1 MERIAVVGL
10 SCLFPGAATPEQFW
24 ENLIAQKDVI
34 SQLTKEQVGVDPDLF
49 YNPEKGTPD
58 RFYCKRSG
66 FIRDFQFDPTGY
78 RFAPEFLEGLD
89 DIFKWSL
96 YVAKQAL
103 IDSGYLDRPDF
114 LAKCGVILGN
124 LSSPT
129 KFSQRLVTPIYRK
142 AVEAALQELLQQDL
156 RLPGLTPE
164 QVSPFNLFTAGY
176 PSTLIPQALGLSG
189 TSFTLDAAC
198 ASPLYAV
205 QLACEYLISRK
216 ADLMLAGAVSC
227 SDPFVT
233 HIGFSLY
240 RAYPS
245 DGICRPLDQNS
256 GGMITGEGAGM
267 LALKRYSDAVRDG
280 DKIYATILGVGL
292 SNDGKGKHFLTPSSK
307 GQKLAFERA
316 YVDAGVNP
324 QSIAY
329 VECHATGTDLGDKTE
344 LSSMD
349 AFFGQYGGKPKI
361 GSVKSNLGHLL
372 TAAGMP
378 SMIKVILSMA
388 NGVIPPTINVRE
400 PLASNN
406 DVIAADQVVTEMT
419 PWPQTLAPVKRAAV
433 SAFGFGGTNAHLVME
448 QPDLSQPAEPPA
460 VPPVEPIAIIGMD
473 AFFGPCDGL
482 DAFDRSIY
490 EGQQHFVSVP
500 PERWQGIEKSEALLK
515 KYGFEDGQ
523 APQGAYIESFDV
535 DFLRYKIQ
543 PNLYEQPIPQ
553 QLLILKVADEALQ
566 NANLPEGGNVA
577 VIVAMETEG
586 NAHLY
591 RARCDSLWQIPEGLA
606 QANLELADSL
616 EGEIK
621 EIVRESI
628 CWPAQ
633 VNRYISYVGNIM
645 ASRISAAW
653 DFTGPSLTISAG
665 ENSTFKA
672 LEVAQ
677 ILLADRK
684 VDAVVVGAV
693 DLAGGVENVLLRQ
706 KLAASHKGEPVP
718 GLDVQSSG
726 WLVGEGAGAVV
737 LKRLDQAKQSAD
749 RIYATIDAI
758 SLSQEQTLAADQ
770 PTSPSP
776 QTVAQTCQ
784 TAFAQAGVTAA
795 DVGYLEVYGSG
806 VPQEDW
812 AEIGGITQAYRTGSP
827 DLSCAL
833 GTVKANIGHTFSA
846 SGMASLIKSALCI
859 YHRYIPA
866 LPQWTAP
873 KHPELWQGSP
883 FYVASES
890 TSWPVKTKGTKRIA
904 AINGL
909 ALDGSCAH
917 VILSEDLTQT
927 QRSSQYLAQM
937 PLQLLPLVAA
947 DQASL
952 LHQLQQLQQ
961 QIEASNSLHPIA
973 SQLFSIFQ
981 QSQSAGTENYVV
993 VIVGSSK
1000 TEVLQEIHRGL
1011 KGIERAFQQ
1020 GRDWQTPAGS
1030 YFTPHPQGKT
1040 GKVAFVYPGA
1050 FMSYMGMGRDVFRL
1064 FPNLHG
1070 HGFEDSNQLDE
1081 LLYGQ
1086 SQRLYPRSLTKPTA
1100 RQLEALDTAFSNDSE
1115 IMLVSGTVA
1124 AIQATAI
1131 LRDSFRLQPQIAF
1144 GYSLG
1149 ELSMLF
1155 SLGIWS
1161 DIDTISSQMHSS
1173 ELFKT
1178 RLAGPKTAIREAW
1191 GLEPAS
1197 TEDDFWGSF
1206 ILMTSAETVTS
1217 AVAQTKRV
1225 YVTHINTP
1233 NEVMIGGDRQACL
1246 QLIETLKCDY
1256 FPLPLSG
1263 ILHCDPVR
1271 LEFNQLKDWASLPV
1285 GEKPP
1290 ISFYT
1295 AATYGQATRLDKDS
1309 VADSIATALSQSCNF
1324 PRLITQTYEDGARIF
1339 VELGPGGSCSRWIK
1353 ETLKDRQHVAFTINS
1368 RGVDNHTAIV
1378 RALARLA
1385 SHQAPVDLSPLY
1397 LPLPNSQNKAKALIR
1412 TVMLPG
1418 APRLQSSI
1426 VTEANRGKFAGQCV
1440 KRPAA
1445 QMPIVAA
1452 LPQPIPSLASV
1463 QVADWVQ
1470 PLSVSFTP
1478 QIQQISLPAAGSPAE
1493 LMSSNGHAIDQS
1505 ALSLSHPVIPVNLP
1519 DSESVNSS
1527 ANPLPEPSLPQP
1539 SEPSAAQT
1547 NAAPSPS
1554 ADLAQSIRLL
1564 DANMQALHLHQQQI
1578 SGTTQ
1583 AFLQSRQAG
1592 LRQLGELIQYQI
1604 ALSGQALTDPNL
1616 GGAGAL
1622 GEPAPAAKP
1631 PKPAH
1636 VIFDE
1641 DEVLEMACG
1650 KLSNVF
1656 GKEFEA
1662 IDLLPR
1668 CTRVP
1673 MPPYLFISRVTKL
1686 EAQRGVLEDCFI
1698 ETEYDIPV
1706 GAWYSTGGYMPCAV
1720 AVEASHS
1727 NIFLMSYIGV
1737 DFETQGKRV
1746 YRALGGTITFMD
1758 SLPREGQ
1765 TMRCEVRAHDFS
1777 RMGEMI
1783 LFTFTHKTYV
1793 GDKQFMQMECKAG
1806 FFSDEDLLKG
1816 QGIPQSRVEQ
1826 LMRSKLQKRF
1836 FAPLLQCSKTSF
1848 GQADLESLS
1857 RGDFAA
1863 CFGPAYD
1870 PQGKN
1875 PTLTFP
1881 PAQIRMIDRV
1891 TSVDPR
1897 GGAWGLGLLTA
1908 EKTLTPEAWYF
1919 NCHFKDD
1926 YCIPGTLVGEGC
1938 GQLLAFYLLYLGLQ
1952 SQMQDAIARPLLHQT
1967 QVGHYRGQIL
1977 PTSGVITYQVE
1988 VTEIGLSPKPYIKAE
2003 CSAIYEG
2010 KTIAL
2015 MKNLGLEMVERA
2027 DLPEFSAA
2035 QTAAVVQSTLVASQ
2049 GN

>member
-10 SCLFPGAATPEQFW
+10 SCLFPGAETPEQFW

-49 YNPEKGTPD
+49 YDPEKGTPD

-78 RFAPEFLEGLD
+78 RFTPEFLDSLD

-142 AVEAALQELLQQDL
+142 TAEAALQELLQQNL
-156 RLPGLTPE
+156 SLPGLTPE

-245 DGICRPLDQNS
+245 DGICRPLDQDS

-324 QSIAY
+324 QSIGY

-388 NGVIPPTINVRE
+388 NGVIPPTINVQE
-400 PLASNN
+400 PLASLNE
-406 DVIAADQVVTEMT
+406 VIAADQVVTEMT
-419 PWPQTLAPVKRAAV
+419 PWPQTLVPVKRAAV

-448 QPDLSQPAEPPA
+448 QPDLNQPPEPAP
-460 VPPVEPIAIIGMD
+460 VSPVEPIAIVGMD
-473 AFFGPCDGL
+473 AFFGQCNGL

-490 EGQQHFVSVP
+490 DGKQHFVSVP
-500 PERWQGIEKSEALLK
+500 PERWQGIEKYEALLQE
-515 KYGFEDGQ
+515 YGFEDGQ
-523 APQGAYIESFDV
+523 APQGAYIENFDV

-543 PNLYEQPIPQ
+543 PSLYEQPIPQ

-566 NANLPEGGNVA
+566 NASMPEGGNVA

-591 RARCDSLWQIPEGLA
+591 RARCDSLWQVPAGLQ
-606 QANLELADSL
+606 QANLELLDDL
-616 EGEIK
+616 EGELK
-621 EIVRESI
+621 DIVREGI
-628 CWPAQ
+628 YWPAQ

-693 DLAGGVENVLLRQ
+693 DLAGGIENVLLRQ
-706 KLAASHKGEPVP
+706 KLAACQSGEAVP

-737 LKRLDQAKQSAD
+737 LKRVDQAQQSAD

-758 SLSQEQTLAADQ
+758 SLNQEQTLAAGQ
-770 PTSPSP
+770 PTPPSP

-784 TAFAQAGVTAA
+784 MAFGQAGITAA

-812 AEIGGITQAYRTGSP
+812 SEIGGITQAYRTGSS
-827 DLSCAL
+827 DLSCAI

-846 SGMASLIKSALCI
+846 SGMASLIKSALCV

-873 KHPELWQGSP
+873 KHPELWADSP

-890 TSWPVKTKGTKRIA
+890 QVWAVKSEQAKRTA
-904 AINGL
+904 AISNL

-917 VILSEDLTQT
+917 VILSEDPAQT
-927 QRSSQYLAQM
+927 VRPNHFLAQT
-937 PLQLLPLVAA
+937 PFHLFLVTGT
-947 DQASL
+947 DQADL
-952 LHQLQQLQQ
+952 LENLQQLQC
-961 QIEASNSLHPIA
+961 QIETSTNLAQTASATFASYQSLIDRSRTSPGVKLPGYVA
-973 SQLFSIFQ
+973 SILG
-981 QSQSAGTENYVV
+981 GTQA
-993 VIVGSSK
+993 
-1000 TEVLQEIHRGL
+1000 EVLQEIQRGF
-1011 KGIERAFQQ
+1011 KGIERAFTQ
-1020 GRDWQTPAGS
+1020 GKDWQTPAGS
-1030 YFTPHPQGKT
+1030 YFTPFPQGKT

-1050 FMSYMGMGRDVFRL
+1050 FMSYLGMGRDASRQ
-1064 FPNLHG
+1064 FPNVY
-1070 HGFEDSNQLDE
+1070 NVDE
-1081 LLYGQ
+1081 VVPGASGRLIDLLYAQ
-1086 SQRLYPRSLTKPTA
+1086 SRLLYPRSLSKLTQPQIE
-1100 RQLEALDTAFSNDSE
+1100 QLETDFANNSE
-1115 IMLVSGTVA
+1115 GMLVAGTIA
-1124 AIQATAI
+1124 AIQASNI
-1131 LRDSFRLQPQIAF
+1131 LKDYFKVQPQAAF

-1149 ELSMLF
+1149 ELTMLF
-1155 SLGIWS
+1155 SLGVWTDVESIAS
-1161 DIDTISSQMHSS
+1161 NLSNS
-1173 ELFKT
+1173 ELFKS
-1178 RLAGPKTAIREAW
+1178 RLAGPKTTIQEFW
-1191 GLEPAS
+1191 GLPIQPDSAG
-1197 TEDDFWGSF
+1197 DFWGTFVLLTPVDSVREA
-1206 ILMTSAETVTS
+1206 IKSTS
-1217 AVAQTKRV
+1217 RV
-1225 YVTHINTP
+1225 YLTHVNTP
-1233 NEVMIGGDRQACL
+1233 QEVVIGGDKQACQ
-1246 QLIETLKCDY
+1246 QLIDRLGCDA
-1256 FPLPLSG
+1256 FPLPISG
-1263 ILHCDPVR
+1263 ILHCDPVQ
-1271 LEFNQLKDWASLPV
+1271 LEYSQLKAWASLPV
-1285 GEKPP
+1285 AEQTQ
-1290 ISFYT
+1290 INFYT
-1295 AATYGQATRLDKDS
+1295 AATYGQPNRLDTETM
-1309 VADSIATALSQSCNF
+1309 ADAVATALSQSCDF
-1324 PRLITQTYEDGARIF
+1324 PRLINQAYQDGARIF
-1339 VELGPGGSCSRWIK
+1339 IEIGPGGSCSRWIK
-1353 ETLKDRQHVAFTINS
+1353 ETLKDQHHLAFTVNS
-1368 RGVDNHTAIV
+1368 RGVSTHTAMV
-1378 RALARLA
+1378 RAMARLS
-1385 SHQAPVDLSPLY
+1385 SHQASVDLSPLY
-1397 LPLPNSQNKAKALIR
+1397 VPLERPRSQKSLIR
-1412 TVMLPG
+1412 TVVLPG
-1418 APRLQSSI
+1418 APLIRESI
-1426 VTEANRGKFAGQCV
+1426 LTPANREKFAGRCV
-1440 KRPAA
+1440 KLLAA
-1445 QMPIVAA
+1445 QPE
-1452 LPQPIPSLASV
+1452 QPSQTQIT
-1463 QVADWVQ
+1463 VADWVQ
-1470 PLSVSFTP
+1470 PLPTFTP
-1478 QIQQISLPAAGSPAE
+1478 QLQQIDLGEALAAVQPQLDQAEAPAITSTA
-1493 LMSSNGHAIDQS
+1493 Q
-1505 ALSLSHPVIPVNLP
+1505 SLSPNGSSP
-1519 DSESVNSS
+1519 SVSS
-1527 ANPLPEPSLPQP
+1527 SSQLNTMPFPNERP
-1539 SEPSAAQT
+1539 SEPVELSVPLSEAT
-1547 NAAPSPS
+1547 NPS
-1554 ADLAQSIRLL
+1554 DLAAFLNAM
-1564 DANMQALHLHQQQI
+1564 DANIQTLSQHQQQI
-1578 SGTTQ
+1578 TNTNI

-1592 LRQLGELIQYQI
+1592 LRQIGEMIQYQI
-1604 ALSGQALTDPNL
+1604 ALSQNL
-1616 GGAGAL
+1616 LGAPV
-1622 GEPAPAAKP
+1622 ESP
-1631 PKPAH
+1631 PVPPVPYVKPAH

-1641 DEVLEMACG
+1641 AEVLEVAQG
-1650 KLSNVF
+1650 KLANVF
-1656 GKEFEA
+1656 GKEYEV
-1662 IDLLPR
+1662 IDQLPR

-1673 MPPYLFISRVTKL
+1673 MPPYLFISRVTRIDAK
-1686 EAQRGVLEDCFI
+1686 RGELEDCFI
-1698 ETEYDIPV
+1698 ETEYDIPQ
-1706 GAWYSTGGYMPCAV
+1706 GAWYSSNGYMPCAV
-1720 AVEASHS
+1720 ALEASHS
-1727 NIFLMSYIGV
+1727 NIFLMSYIGI
-1737 DFETQGKRV
+1737 DFMTQGKRV

-1765 TMRCEVRAHDFS
+1765 TMRCEVTIHDFS
-1777 RMGEMI
+1777 RMGETI
-1783 LFTFTHKTYV
+1783 LFTFIHKAFV
-1793 GDKQFMQMECKAG
+1793 GNQQFVQMECKAG
-1806 FFSDEDLLKG
+1806 FFSDEELAKG
-1816 QGIPQSRVEQ
+1816 QGIPESRLDQ
-1826 LMRSKLQKRF
+1826 IMRSKAEKQQF
-1836 FAPLLQCSKTSF
+1836 QPLLHCPKTRF
-1848 GQADLESLS
+1848 EPADLDLLEQ
-1857 RGDFAA
+1857 GNFAA
-1863 CFGPAYD
+1863 CFGSAYD
-1870 PQGKN
+1870 LRGKN
-1875 PTLTFP
+1875 PLLRFLSK
-1881 PAQIRMIDRV
+1881 QIRMIDRV
-1891 TSVDPR
+1891 ISVDPQ

-1908 EKTLTPEAWYF
+1908 EKALHPDDWYF

-1926 YCIPGTLVGEGC
+1926 FCIPGTLVGEGC
-1938 GQLLAFYLLYLGLQ
+1938 GQLMAFYGLYLGLQ
-1952 SQMQDAIARPLLHQT
+1952 TLTENAIVQPLLNQSQT
-1967 QVGHYRGQIL
+1967 GHYRGQIL
-1977 PTSGVITYQVE
+1977 PTAGLITYRVE
-1988 VTEIGLSPKPYIKAE
+1988 VTEICLSPKTYMRAE

-2010 KTIAL
+2010 KTIAR
-2015 MKNLGLEMVERA
+2015 MKNLGLELIECPQV
-2027 DLPEFSAA
+2027 DPVT
-2035 QTAAVVQSTLVASQ
+2035 QTGGQPFTLVASQ